1 MLRTESPPS
10 SKKSSSTPTSSTS
23 SVRAQT
29 EAISFSVAVRGA
41 TRSSPAVPAAEAA
54 SARRSTLPLGVRG
67 RASVT
72 AKRAGTR

>member
-41 TRSSPAVPAAEAA
+41 AAAGGW
-54 SARRSTLPLGVRG
+54 LFPLLLGVG
-67 RASVT
+67 DVT
-72 AKRAGTR
+72 ERFHDFRRECSCQ